1 MIGLL
6 DYDWLQSKKTSV
18 LIPNLEIM
26 KLATYYKVEENHF
39 CRLLTLEDQE
49 LSSYDKIYFF
59 SELATSPHIP
69 EQYLRANNVEFGGAA
84 FTKKYIPFENEIID
98 YTIPRASIYTQFLK
112 QKYNDG
118 VKAKIISHVIDDSYY
133 RMYAG
138 ENRLPIPPIQPRKRI
153 YLYDKDFFYPDWED
167 ILTNISERNPCN
179 IVRIHPVICNTLTQF
194 FKVRSF
200 NKFSRANDVILD
212 INIPLDDV
220 NYMLNHYKN
229 LFLADITKTSNV
241 FLPLGGT
248 LPTQAK
254 YFRDFIY
261 KINLLYSFWSA
272 GILIKIKFIEPE
284 LGTKNPLYNISLLM
298 ETISNVS
305 IDRRQNMTLNQKIE
319 KRKKD
324 TILSDERDLLLKFY
338 PSAKELFNHSF
349 NDIKQIGRWR
359 I

>member
-6 DYDWLQSKKTSV
+6 DYDLLQSKKTSV

-26 KLATYYKVEENHF
+26 KLATYYRVEENHF
-39 CRLLTLEDQE
+39 CRLLTLDDTE
-49 LSSYDKIYFF
+49 LTSYDKIYFF
-59 SELATSPHIP
+59 SETAKSPQIP
-69 EQYLRANNVEFGGAA
+69 EAYLRANNVEFGGAA
-84 FTKKYIPFENEIID
+84 FTKKYIPFKNEIID
-98 YTIPRASIYTQFLK
+98 YTIPRSAIYKEFLK

-118 VKAKIISHVIDDSYY
+118 VKAKTIAHVIDDSYY

-138 ENRLPIPPIQPRKRI
+138 KNRLPIPPILPRKRI
-153 YLYDKDFFYPDWED
+153 YLYDKDFFYDDWEE
-167 ILTNISERNPCN
+167 ILTQISERNPCN
-179 IVRIHPVICNTLTQF
+179 IVRIHPVVCKTLTQY

-200 NKFSRANDVILD
+200 SKFSRANPVILD

-241 FLPLGGT
+241 FLSLGGT

-261 KINLLYSFWSA
+261 KLNLLYSFWSC
-272 GILIKIKFIEPE
+272 GILIKIKFEEPDI
-284 LGTKNPLYNISLLM
+284 GVKNPLQNISLLA
-298 ETISNVS
+298 ETICDVS
-305 IDRRQNMTLNQKIE
+305 KERHRDVTLNERIT

-324 TILSDERDLLLKFY
+324 TILADERDLLLKFY
-338 PSAKELFNHSF
+338 PSAEELFNHSF
-349 NDIKQIGRWR
+349 NDIQQRGRWR